1 MKAASRF
8 FSTDVELQCKVFWG
22 PEARFEF
29 SGTAVAIDSSSV
41 ALKFHVD
48 GFPHPSVG
56 ERVEL
61 EVSLP
66 VSVKEAGAKILAL
79 RAEVVRVTE
88 AADGW
93 RQLDLSFRKAAF
105 RDVENRGR
113 QKSHKGVKPAVVQ

>member
-1 MKAASRF
+1 MKVAPRF

-22 PEARFEF
+22 PDARLEF

-41 ALKFHVD
+41 ALKFNGD

-61 EVSLP
+61 EVTLP
-66 VSVKEAGAKILAL
+66 VSVKEAGAKCLAL

-88 AADGW
+88 TGDGW

-105 RDVENRGR
+105 RDLENRAR
-113 QKSHKGVKPAVVQ
+113 QKSPKGVKPETLQ